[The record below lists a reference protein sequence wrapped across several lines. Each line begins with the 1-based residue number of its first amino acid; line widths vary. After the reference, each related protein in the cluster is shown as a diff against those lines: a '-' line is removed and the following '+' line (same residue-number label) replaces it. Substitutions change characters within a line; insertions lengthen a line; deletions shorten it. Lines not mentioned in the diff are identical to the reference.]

1 MATVPVATFPTNWN
15 LAALKAKH
23 LPYRFESFYD
33 GVMYYSQAEW
43 LRWVVIGATLG
54 LIGLIFWIFVA
65 NKLISR
71 AWQRKAHRISHLV
84 SLFLMLPIAI
94 GLGLLMAA
102 FHRLNRH
109 RFYCQCPHPSAA
121 SVKRKW
127 HLYLLLTLLFGLL
140 PLVLALGS
148 LLHRL
153 IRPKKDALVS
163 KEEQVVVQTTG
174 PDGMQTEEVVQQQP
188 AHSALDGAFDDVEL
202 GPVDRMNA
210 HRASVPSYSF
220 LDPMPVAE

>member
-1 MATVPVATFPTNWN
+1 MAPMGRYRGDVGFDRVDLLDLRCQQADLEGVAE
-15 LAALKAKH
+15 K
-23 LPYRFESFYD
+23 
-33 GVMYYSQAEW
+33 
-43 LRWVVIGATLG
+43 
-54 LIGLIFWIFVA
+54 
-65 NKLISR
+65 
-71 AWQRKAHRISHLV
+71 
-84 SLFLMLPIAI
+84 
-94 GLGLLMAA
+94 
-102 FHRLNRH
+102 
-109 RFYCQCPHPSAA
+109 AA
-121 SVKRKW
+121 SVKRNW

-174 PDGMQTEEVVQQQP
+174 PDGVQTEEVVQQQP
-188 AHSALDGAFDDVEL
+188 THSALDGAFDDVEL
-202 GPVDRMNA
+202 GPVDGMDA

>member
-33 GVMYYSQAEW
+33 GVMYYSVNWPSTMTPQCQMKS
-43 LRWVVIGATLG
+43 G
-54 LIGLIFWIFVA
+54 
-65 NKLISR
+65 R